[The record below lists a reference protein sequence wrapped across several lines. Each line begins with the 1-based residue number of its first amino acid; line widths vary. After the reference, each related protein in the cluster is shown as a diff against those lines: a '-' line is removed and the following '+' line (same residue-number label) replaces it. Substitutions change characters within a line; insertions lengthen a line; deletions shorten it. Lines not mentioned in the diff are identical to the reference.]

1 MADLSNLFSNI
12 QAGCSWLFSLF
23 ATFIDTIKSND
34 LLLYPVLFAIAIAS
48 IYLVIRIV
56 RAFGMKSRKS

>member
-1 MADLSNLFSNI
+1 MADLSNLFQNI
-12 QAGCSWLFSLF
+12 QSGCAWLFSLF